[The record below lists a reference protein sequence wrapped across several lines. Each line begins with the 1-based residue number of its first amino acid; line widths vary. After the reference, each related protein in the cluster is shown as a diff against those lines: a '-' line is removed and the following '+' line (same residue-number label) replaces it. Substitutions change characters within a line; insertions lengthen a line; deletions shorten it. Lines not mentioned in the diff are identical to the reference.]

1 MKDCNKFPPFIPE
14 SPCDYKP
21 KYPPMPPVRPICEGE
36 TPTQMYNHLAER
48 VNVCIHTY
56 NEVMAHCYATLDNL
70 RKAAQENGAYYHKP
84 DVWVEEG
91 YSADDSAVY
100 QIIHKAVV
108 DQRGEPIFMDMKL
121 AYDNTTNSQIEMGIS
136 DASMIEFADKII
148 PAIPMTGNGWYGK
161 VYYKGAP
168 IATADKEGYYT
179 YGFTRSGVL
188 KAYANAV
195 SNTQLESDGIENS
208 MGCSG
213 VLVRDRQKTT
223 GADIANIPNYGEKAA
238 RIVIGQNYETREVF
252 ILVCDKTDETNHSGM
267 LSSTCANILIN
278 YGCDIAVEVCEGD
291 NTQAL
296 DEGAPLLGDVG
307 AEKYYAFWVITRK
320 RFYCDDYVRELA
332 RLTQNFGATLWTQKQ
347 NFTAIASLKS
357 ITDKLAKDVL
367 SNTNAIAENKTAI
380 TNLTNTVNTLTS
392 EVNELTGRITAAEAD
407 ILKVQ
412 NDITKLNTKQAE
424 QGETIDD
431 LNTSVIQ
438 LNTTV
443 GNLSSNV
450 TAIQGQ
456 IATINTNITKII
468 DGTTVLPYV
477 RKDGGTMT
485 GDLNMSGAAKFTQVA
500 EATESHDVVTLND
513 LVKVTKGVSAA
524 LPANFMATNGT
535 GKITF
540 VNGIGTI
547 EMRFPSP
554 SSSTTMSGTIPADN
568 PVAVAIKK
576 YRKLYGITKAPT
588 VISKFQYGVAVLNT
602 GNQTGGQLSPDT
614 SHTSTYMAKEMSLC
628 NVVIGADNSI
638 TVIINSSPFEAAQG
652 LSLIQF
658 AVV

>member
-14 SPCDYKP
+14 SPYDYKP

-100 QIIHKAVV
+100 RIIHKAVV

-121 AYDNTTNSQIEMGIS
+121 AYDNTTNSQIEMGMS

-148 PAIPMTGNGWYGK
+148 PAIPMTGSGWYGK

-267 LSSTCANILIN
+267 LASTCANILIN

-307 AEKYYAFWVITRK
+307 TEKYYAFWVITRK

-347 NFTAIASLKS
+347 NSTAIASLKS

-380 TNLTNTVNTLTS
+380 TDLTNNINALTS
-392 EVNELTGRITAAEAD
+392 EVNELTGRITGAEAD

-412 NDITKLNTKQAE
+412 NDITKLNTKQTE

-450 TAIQGQ
+450 TEIQGQ

-477 RKDGGTMT
+477 RKDGDTMT
-485 GDLNMSGAAKFTQVA
+485 GDLNMSGAAKFTQIA
-500 EATESHDVVTLND
+500 EATESHDVITLND

-524 LPANFMATNGT
+524 LPANFLANNGT
-535 GKITF
+535 GNITF

-554 SSSTTMSGTIPADN
+554 STSTTLTGQIPADN

-576 YRKLYGITKAPT
+576 YRELYGITKSPT

-602 GNQTGGQLSPDT
+602 GNQTGGQLSPDS
-614 SHTSTYMAKEMSLC
+614 SHTSTYMAKEMSIAT
-628 NVVIGADNSI
+628 VAIGADSSI
-638 TVIINSSPFEAAQG
+638 TVIVNSSPFEGAQG